1 MTGFELGSSGIGS
14 DRTDDCATQLPMT
27 YVTDGLMT
35 WRDVWRV
42 TLNGKKLELI
52 LKRTK
57 TRAQNQKLPLI
68 KQNSSVTR
76 LGYFWKFLARD
87 FVQKYPNY

>member
-35 WRDVWRV
+35 
-42 TLNGKKLELI
+42 
-52 LKRTK
+52 
-57 TRAQNQKLPLI
+57 
-68 KQNSSVTR
+68 
-76 LGYFWKFLARD
+76 
-87 FVQKYPNY
+87 